1 MTVLFIKCLVQCL
14 ACNKIATTIN
24 FYYSCLLDFPV
35 CLHTLVCIL
44 IPFLYG
50 TPFVSTLIP
59 FESLPMLKYSAHML
73 FFSSSPLETW
83 VTWHKEPT
91 HWKRP
96 WWWDRLKSGRK
107 GDDRGWDGWMASLT
121 RWTWVWASSG
131 SWWWTGNPGVC
142 GVTMSR
148 TWLSNWT
155 ELNWPPKSN
164 SLGVLVPLA
173 CPQVQKSVVGY
184 RIFLIV
190 QESLWYNWS
199 ALYGV
204 IFWAASWWGQWWPP
218 LRVLMLYPACPR
230 SAAARAPV
238 PTLGHCWP
246 MLP

>member
-1 MTVLFIKCLVQCL
+1 
-14 ACNKIATTIN
+14 
-24 FYYSCLLDFPV
+24 
-35 CLHTLVCIL
+35 
-44 IPFLYG
+44 
-50 TPFVSTLIP
+50 
-59 FESLPMLKYSAHML
+59 
-73 FFSSSPLETW
+73 
-83 VTWHKEPT
+83 
-91 HWKRP
+91 
-96 WWWDRLKSGRK
+96 
-107 GDDRGWDGWMASLT
+107 MASLT

-238 PTLGHCWP
+238 PVGSPCCPMPQQKTLRHSKAGLAQFQWGFWVLVCTSFCLSP
-246 MLP
+246 LSFIQKVTK